1 MKKIILTALT
11 SSALTLCVVYLTAAP
26 AEVSKKIILENDR
39 VAVTERSIPPGGVRV
54 TYERPTDQVI
64 VFLNDTK
71 YERIDSKT
79 GEKIERSRKAGD
91 TIWHFK
97 GESAPKLVNIDDEPF
112 RFLIIAL
119 K

>member
-1 MKKIILTALT
+1 MKKVLLAALT
-11 SSALTLCVVYLTAAP
+11 SSAVTLGIVYLTAAP
-26 AEVSKKIILENDR
+26 AEVTRKVVLENDR

-54 TYERPTDQVI
+54 PYTRPTDQVI

-71 YERIDSKT
+71 YERVDSKT
-79 GEKIERSRKAGD
+79 GEKIERSREAGD

-112 RFLIIAL
+112 RSLIIAL